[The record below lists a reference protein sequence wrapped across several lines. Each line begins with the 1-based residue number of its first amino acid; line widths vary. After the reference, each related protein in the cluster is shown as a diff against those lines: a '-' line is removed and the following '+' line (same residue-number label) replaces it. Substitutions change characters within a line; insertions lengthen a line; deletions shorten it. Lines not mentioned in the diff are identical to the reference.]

1 MEYLL
6 KFGANPND
14 VDGKGKNSVQIA
26 QALQNLQM
34 TDFLIKNGG
43 SLRPVSGAKFKIRS
57 SNSLAKMD
65 DRDTIKG
72 D

>member
-1 MEYLL
+1 MGIVEYLL

-34 TDFLIKNGG
+34 TDFLIKNG
-43 SLRPVSGAKFKIRS
+43 KFLI
-57 SNSLAKMD
+57 L
-65 DRDTIKG
+65 IVV
-72 D
+72 